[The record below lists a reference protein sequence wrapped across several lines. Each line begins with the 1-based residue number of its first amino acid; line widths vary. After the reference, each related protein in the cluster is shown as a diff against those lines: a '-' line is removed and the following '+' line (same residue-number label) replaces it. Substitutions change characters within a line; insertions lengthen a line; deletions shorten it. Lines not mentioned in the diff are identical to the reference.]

1 MVAHFPDFILIIKQ
15 NISVNSQKTDLKK
28 KKNLLQQMMK
38 KEKNACCI
46 MNGGLYQLEKLE
58 NVGKCS

>member
-28 KKNLLQQMMK
+28 KK
-38 KEKNACCI
+38 I
-46 MNGGLYQLEKLE
+46 FY
-58 NVGKCS
+58 SR